1 MKLPEWLF
9 FWRPTV
15 VQFRTGE
22 YAIRIWVWDQSRFE
36 FVDLRSTNHCSWS
49 RESKYFSDCLSS
61 DLDEVMDKFTRI
73 VMKKQKTKKE
83 KEEKKYTIII
93 QSPR

>member
-1 MKLPEWLF
+1 MKLPERLF
-9 FWRPTV
+9 FWRPAV

-22 YAIRIWVWDQSRFE
+22 YAIRVWVWTQGKFE
-36 FVDLRSTNHCSWS
+36 FVDLRSTNYHSWD
-49 RESKYFSDCLSS
+49 RESKYFNDCLSS

-73 VMKKQKTKKE
+73 VTKKQNAKKE
-83 KEEKKYTIII
+83 KEAKRYTLIV